1 MFQFKV
7 QRFVCNMLQEN
18 CYVVSDESRECVII
32 DCGAFFP
39 EEKKEILQYIRDNNL
54 NPKHLLATHGH
65 LDHNFGNRFIFDEFG
80 LKVEI
85 HHDDADFITNYEFQA
100 EKFFGMTAVE
110 PLPEPARLLTGD
122 DIIEFGN
129 HRLTI
134 IETPGH
140 SRGSIFFYCKEENV
154 CFSGDSLFEG
164 TIGRTDL
171 MGGSMFML
179 IQSLRTIVQLP
190 DETVVWPGH
199 GQQTTIGKEVA
210 TNMYLER

>member
-1 MFQFKV
+1 MLKV

-54 NPKHLLATHGH
+54 IPKHLLATHGH
-65 LDHNFGNRFIFDEFG
+65 LDHNFGNRFIFDELG

-140 SRGSIFFYCKEENV
+140 SRGSIFFYCEDEKV